1 MVSRSSALKSH
12 VVAMVVGLS
21 MVLVLVAG
29 ADADI
34 VVTSILRRV
43 DARATG
49 AFPDINT
56 SVAPGFYTYTGIAPG
71 SGPAG
76 TIISNAFQSSTT
88 PLVSGSSVS
97 GGGTASVSAAA
108 TGVTGFSN
116 VGESF
121 FEMYFTVSANGSY
134 GLNGSVFWGGGAP
147 PPYSGVARIE
157 LWDEVTSTLIDSVS
171 SSPSSPGTNTINN
184 AYTLLTT
191 GQYRLL
197 AEIEIAGG
205 FATAGSYANNGNW
218 NFTFSIPEPGS
229 AGFIA
234 LSGIALF
241 VRRRKKRFLS

>member
-1 MVSRSSALKSH
+1 MSSRSSAFKSH
-12 VVAMVVGLS
+12 VVALVFGIQ

-29 ADADI
+29 ADADV

-49 AFPDINT
+49 AFPDTNT
-56 SVAPGFYTYTGIAPG
+56 SIAPGFYTYTGLA
-71 SGPAG
+71 SGASGAG

-88 PLVSGSSVS
+88 PLVSGPIVS
-97 GGGTASVSAAA
+97 GNGTASVSAAA

-116 VGESF
+116 FAESF
-121 FEMYFTVSANGSY
+121 FEMYFNVSANGSY
-134 GLNGSVFWGGGAP
+134 RLDGSVFWGGGAP

-157 LWDEVTSTLIDSVS
+157 LWDELTSTLIDSVV
-171 SSPSSPGTNTINN
+171 SSPSSPGTNTIGNS
-184 AYTLLTT
+184 YTLSTT

-205 FATAGSYANNGNW
+205 FATAGGYANNGNW

-234 LSGIALF
+234 LAGIALF
-241 VRRRKKRFLS
+241 VRRRKKSLAA